1 MRQPKGDAV
10 GRGRAH
16 HCGCARAPSFIYS
29 PRGPKQDGQRHEKGL
44 AREAE
49 RRVIKGIGV
58 DTIELERIARVYR
71 RYNERFLDRIFAPE
85 ERAYA
90 LRYKDPVPR
99 LAARFAA
106 KEACMKALG
115 TGWNF
120 GVRWRDIVVVND
132 QGGKPELK
140 LHGRA
145 KTFFEQLSAN
155 RIHLSITHSR
165 EHATAIVV
173 FE

>member
-1 MRQPKGDAV
+1 M
-10 GRGRAH
+10 
-16 HCGCARAPSFIYS
+16 
-29 PRGPKQDGQRHEKGL
+29 
-44 AREAE
+44 
-49 RRVIKGIGV
+49 IKGIGV
-58 DTIELERIARVYR
+58 DTIELARIARVYSGYR
-71 RYNERFLDRIFAPE
+71 ERFLERIFSPE

-115 TGWNF
+115 TGWNH

-132 QGGKPELK
+132 KSGKPELR
-140 LHGRA
+140 LHGKAR
-145 KTFFEQLSAN
+145 TFFDRLSAD
-155 RIHLSITHSR
+155 RIHLSITHSK
-165 EHATAIVV
+165 EHATAIVI

>member
-1 MRQPKGDAV
+1 M
-10 GRGRAH
+10 
-16 HCGCARAPSFIYS
+16 I
-29 PRGPKQDGQRHEKGL
+29 KGL
-44 AREAE
+44 
-49 RRVIKGIGV
+49 GI
-58 DTIELERIARVYR
+58 DTIELSRIARVYE
-71 RYNERFLDRIFAPE
+71 RYNERFLDRIYAPE
-85 ERAYA
+85 ERSYA

-120 GVRWRDIVVVND
+120 GVRWRDIVVVNHP
-132 QGGKPELK
+132 GGKPEMK

-145 KTFFEQLSAN
+145 ATIFEQLSAS

-165 EHATAIVV
+165 EHATAVV
-173 FE
+173 IFE

>member
-1 MRQPKGDAV
+1 M
-10 GRGRAH
+10 
-16 HCGCARAPSFIYS
+16 I
-29 PRGPKQDGQRHEKGL
+29 KGL
-44 AREAE
+44 
-49 RRVIKGIGV
+49 GI
-58 DTIELERIARVYR
+58 DTIEIDRIARVYR
-71 RYNERFLDRIFAPE
+71 RYPQRFLDRIFAPGE
-85 ERAYA
+85 QAYA

-120 GVRWRDIVVVND
+120 GVRWKDIVVVNEK
-132 QGGKPELK
+132 GGKPDLQ
-140 LHGRA
+140 LHGKA
-145 KTFFEQLSAN
+145 KTFFERLCGE

-165 EHATAIVV
+165 EHATAIVI